1 MRLEGLKVLITGG
14 ASGLGAATATRFAQ
28 ASCKVAIWDVNVE
41 AGKRKAEEIGGLF
54 YQTDLGCQ
62 DSIKASFA
70 QTLRDLGRTDVVVN
84 CAAVAL
90 LAPVI
95 GTPIDELMTVFDKT
109 MRINTFGSYLVN
121 VLAAQQME
129 KQTEIDGERGV
140 IINVS
145 SIFAKYGEFFA
156 SAYAASKGAISGMN
170 LALAR
175 DFSTAKIRL
184 NAIAP
189 GYFETP
195 MVRFASAEMKEFLKL
210 QTTTLT
216 AGDPSQFAH
225 FVQAIVEN
233 KYISG
238 SVLPLDAGLIF
249 PNLKA
254 MA

>member
-1 MRLEGLKVLITGG
+1 M
-14 ASGLGAATATRFAQ
+14 
-28 ASCKVAIWDVNVE
+28 NVE

-70 QTLRDLGRTDVVVN
+70 QTVRDLGRTDVVVN

-90 LAPVI
+90 VAPVI
-95 GTPIDELMTVFDKT
+95 GTPVDELMRLFDKT
-109 MRINTFGSYLVN
+109 MRINTFGSYLVTA
-121 VLAAQQME
+121 LAAQQMAT
-129 KQTEIDGERGV
+129 QTEIDGERGV
-140 IINVS
+140 IVNVS
-145 SIFAKYGEFFA
+145 SVFAKYGEFLA

-189 GYFETP
+189 GSFETP
-195 MVRFASAEMKEFLKL
+195 MVEVIPPQVKEFLRT
-210 QTTTLT
+210 QTTTLSI
-216 AGDPSQFAH
+216 GDPSQFAH

-238 SVLPLDAGLIF
+238 SVLPIDAGLVC
-249 PNLKA
+249 PNLKCLV
-254 MA
+254 